1 MAGLTEDG
9 DFGKTKQAFLL
20 FPSKDS
26 VSMSTAAL
34 PKAPRRE
41 IFEPEHEDYRE
52 SFARFLQAEVVPHY
66 EEWAEACIVP
76 RELFQK
82 CAEHGFLAMEVPE
95 EYGGNGV
102 SDWRFN
108 AVLTEESA
116 RANVADAMSGP
127 MLHSDVVLPYLI
139 ASANAEQRKRWL
151 PPVASGEKILAI
163 AMTEP
168 GTGSDLAGIKTRAKA
183 DGGDYILNGAKT
195 FITNG
200 VNADWVVVAARTS
213 EDKHRGLSLFLLERE
228 MDGFERGKQIQKLG
242 QHASD
247 TAELFFNDVRLP
259 AENLLGEEGSGF
271 LQLVSRLVP
280 ERLILSVG
288 SIAGAEMAFQMTL
301 EYVKERKAFGRP
313 IGSFQ
318 NSRFVMAELQTKLE
332 LTRCF
337 VDRCIE
343 RYVAGTC
350 TVQEAAMAKWWTT
363 DLLGEVTDAG
373 VQLHGGYGYTT
384 EYPIGKAWVDAR
396 VSRIYAGTNEIM
408 KELIG
413 RTLGL

>member
-1 MAGLTEDG
+1 MATL
-9 DFGKTKQAFLL
+9 
-20 FPSKDS
+20 
-26 VSMSTAAL
+26 TAA
-34 PKAPRRE
+34 PAAKRS

-52 SFARFLQAEVVPHY
+52 SFARFLQKEVVPHY
-66 EEWAEACIVP
+66 DEWNRAQIVP
-76 RELFQK
+76 RELFSK
-82 CAEHGFLAMEVPE
+82 CAQYGFLAMEIPE

-108 AVLTEESA
+108 VVLAEEAV
-116 RANVADAMSGP
+116 RAGVADAMAGP
-127 MLHSDVVLPYLI
+127 MIHSDIVVPYLMG
-139 ASANAEQRKRWL
+139 SATEEQKARWL
-151 PPVASGEKILAI
+151 PEIAAGTKILAI

-168 GTGSDLAGIKTRAKA
+168 GTGSDLAAIKTRARR
-183 DGGDYILNGAKT
+183 DGDDWIINGAKT

-200 VNADWVVVAARTS
+200 INADQVVTAVRTS
-213 EDKHRGLSLFLLERE
+213 DDKHGGLSMFVIERG
-228 MDGFERGKQIQKLG
+228 MPGFERGKQIEKLG

-247 TAELFFNDVRLP
+247 TSELFFEEVRVP
-259 AENLLGEEGSGF
+259 QENMLGAEGSGF
-271 LQLVSRLVP
+271 FQLVTRLVP
-280 ERLILSVG
+280 ERLILAVSSV
-288 SIAGAEMAFQMTL
+288 AGCEVAFQLTL

-318 NSRFVMAELQTKLE
+318 HSRFTMAELKTKIE
-332 LTRCF
+332 ITRCF

-350 TVQEAAMAKWWTT
+350 TVEEAAMAKWWTT
-363 DLLGEVTDAG
+363 ELLGEVTDAG

-396 VSRIYAGTNEIM
+396 ISRIYAGTNEIM